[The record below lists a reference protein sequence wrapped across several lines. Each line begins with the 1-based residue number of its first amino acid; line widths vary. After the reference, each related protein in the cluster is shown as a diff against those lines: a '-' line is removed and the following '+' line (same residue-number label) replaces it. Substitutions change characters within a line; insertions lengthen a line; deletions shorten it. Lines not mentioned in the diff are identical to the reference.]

1 MDKETAKYLVTYFF
15 RLLPDEEKLAWKHH
29 SSLLKLESN
38 DNPKAM
44 EVYKRKG
51 WITDEKKIL
60 DILIEGY
67 DKFEERTAEKILKKY
82 PDKIFLNNCP
92 NCNKLART
100 PYAKQCRFC
109 GCDWH

>member
-29 SSLLKLESN
+29 SSILKLESN

-60 DILIEGY
+60 DLLIEGY
-67 DKFEERTAEKILKKY
+67 DKFEERNSLFSLSIVSKLISLKCKNMMQT
-82 PDKIFLNNCP
+82 K
-92 NCNKLART
+92 
-100 PYAKQCRFC
+100 
-109 GCDWH
+109 